1 MRQFLSILAGAA
13 VLAPISVQAADSW
26 SGAYVGLSAGGGWSS
41 ADWLNRASNPP
52 ATFFD
57 YVPGQG
63 FSDGLHGFIGGVQ
76 AGLNVQRGPWV
87 FGVEAMLNGADIVG
101 GFTSNAPLGAGDDQF
116 KARMAALFTA
126 TARVGYA
133 WDQWLAYAKG
143 GYAAADIRVSVSD
156 NVAPT
161 TGSGKDSQ
169 WHSGAVAGIG
179 IEYRIAP
186 RVSLAAEYNHIWL
199 DSGTYQLGGGAGNYS
214 WDVDIGD
221 INIVMV
227 RLNYR
232 FTDGL

>member
-1 MRQFLSILAGAA
+1 MRRLLSILAGAA
-13 VLAPISVQAADSW
+13 LLAPISAQAADTW
-26 SGAYVGLSAGGGWSS
+26 SGAYVGLNAGGGWANS
-41 ADWLNRASNPP
+41 DWRNRAANPP

-57 YVPGQG
+57 YAPGQG
-63 FSDGLHGFIGGVQ
+63 FSDGLHGMLGGAQ
-76 AGLNVQRGPWV
+76 IGLNFQRGSWV
-87 FGVEAMLNGADIVG
+87 FGAEAMLSGADIESS
-101 GFTSNAPLGAGDDQF
+101 FTSNAPLGAGDDQF
-116 KARMAALFTA
+116 RARIGTLFMA
-126 TARVGYA
+126 TARGGYA
-133 WDQWLAYAKG
+133 WNDWLAYVKG
-143 GYAAADIRVSVSD
+143 GYAAANVRVSVSD

-186 RVSLAAEYNHIWL
+186 RLSLAAEYNHIWL
-199 DSGTYQLGGGAGNYS
+199 GSGTYQLGGGAGNYS